1 MVAVLGAEAIISVC
15 SNIAAI
21 SVTTVL
27 ALQSQSAQV
36 TLREQASLLDL
47 THDTIFV
54 FRHG

>member
-1 MVAVLGAEAIISVC
+1 MVAVLGAEAIIGVC

-36 TLREQASLLDL
+36 TLREQANLLDL